1 MSSPLNR
8 NALGGARPA
17 AGGLGGNR
25 GPSLAPA
32 PAKGKGSGP
41 RRRWWL
47 WVLLLPLLLLGLIF
61 LTGRMVEP
69 VRAALAKVPV
79 VGQPLFGKP
88 VWPVLWN
95 KPATPET
102 AAAGQTKTDAAQ
114 ADEKA
119 PAKSAVQDQ
128 MDAAAAQ
135 LAAADVKEKD
145 LKTREAALKAGQE
158 ELAKQQAKLAA
169 QHAEVEGLKQQLS
182 GQLRT
187 EKDRV
192 EIVRAMSRTAQAS
205 FFGALTDEETLAIL
219 KYMTADEVAAILGKL
234 DPYRAARLFE
244 RLPTVAPS
252 AATP

>member
-1 MSSPLNR
+1 V
-8 NALGGARPA
+8 
-17 AGGLGGNR
+17 
-25 GPSLAPA
+25 PA
-32 PAKGKGSGP
+32 PGKGKSS

-47 WVLLLPLLLLGLIF
+47 WVLLLPLLLLGLTY

-69 VRAALAKVPV
+69 VRAVLAKVPA

-88 VWPVLWN
+88 VWAVLWN
-95 KPATPET
+95 KPATPKT
-102 AAAGQTKTDAAQ
+102 ATAERPKTDAAQ
-114 ADEKA
+114 AGEKA
-119 PAKSAVQDQ
+119 PANSAVQDQ
-128 MDAAAAQ
+128 MDAAAARI
-135 LAAADVKEKD
+135 AAADVKETD

-169 QHAEVEGLKQQLS
+169 QQAEVAGLKQQLA

-205 FFGALTDEETLAIL
+205 FFGALTDDETLAIL

-244 RLPTVAPS
+244 RLSTVAPS
-252 AATP
+252 ATTP